1 MFITGIILLITS
13 GLSGMVFV
21 ADQDK
26 LQSWKAVPGQKE
38 LVPDIGPPAVVKD
51 WQRAYPQWQPVGKGD
66 TQEALDAMAFFLAEA
81 ALGDSLQDTSSDGTQ
96 SNGHSNNKF
105 GEDSPLIGGG
115 VRTPPD
121 IGASGTASSTPPV
134 RSESP
139 TDEPHILP
147 DVSPVPRHPSIPEKA
162 PVKESEP
169 LGQPDQFQ
177 KTPEK

>member
-1 MFITGIILLITS
+1 MKKPAHADKVFIVSLRCLGFML
-13 GLSGMVFV
+13 GV
-21 ADQDK
+21 AF
-26 LQSWKAVPGQKE
+26 S
-38 LVPDIGPPAVVKD
+38 
-51 WQRAYPQWQPVGKGD
+51 
-66 TQEALDAMAFFLAEA
+66 LADA
-81 ALGDSLQDTSSDGTQ
+81 ALGDSLQDTYSDGIQ
-96 SNGHSNNKF
+96 SNGHSNNPS

-134 RSESP
+134 QSESP

-147 DVSPVPRHPSIPEKA
+147 DVSPVPMHPSIPEKA

-169 LGQPDQFQ
+169 LGQPNQFQ